1 MKMASCGTL
10 ESNDCLITVRK
21 DDQIVIQ
28 IDSIVLDQFG
38 PQIEKVIQET
48 LKKRGIQGLFIHI
61 QDKGALDYAIIARLN
76 TAIDRLEK

>member
-38 PQIEKVIQET
+38 AQIEKVIQET
-48 LKKRGIQGLFIHI
+48 LKKRGIQSLFVHI